1 MDPLSIAQIA
11 SSSLGNL
18 FSGLFGASAAS
29 ARAKAYGAA
38 ADQAEAEGG
47 VAAQEAIL
55 RGNAVAA
62 HAAVQTA
69 ANGGGFTGSSLGVIS
84 QLSQQAMF
92 NARAAS
98 YRANTIAIA
107 DRYNTK
113 VQKADSLN
121 DYIGAGIGA
130 VSPAVGGGIENA
142 ARTNQLQSLATL
154 RGLGQA
160 SPYDYQGLQ

>member
-1 MDPLSIAQIA
+1 
-11 SSSLGNL
+11 
-18 FSGLFGASAAS
+18 
-29 ARAKAYGAA
+29 
-38 ADQAEAEGG
+38 
-47 VAAQEAIL
+47 
-55 RGNAVAA
+55 VAA